1 VPHDVLGETKEYRNN
16 GCGCNK
22 VMGSKFVEIRE
33 FEGWRMGL
41 VLEHNG
47 LPCETTRCQRGTLGK
62 KLIKGYSINSTLA
75 KPHGVVDKHTTS
87 KKIACLILGNRPTSR
102 YLIHKLISQ
111 SPNIPISTT
120 LIVNKCMPKLFQ
132 KGIPLLRIG

>member
-1 VPHDVLGETKEYRNN
+1 MDFHVKPPDV
-16 GCGCNK
+16 
-22 VMGSKFVEIRE
+22 
-33 FEGWRMGL
+33 
-41 VLEHNG
+41 
-47 LPCETTRCQRGTLGK
+47 RGAPWGRSSSRVTALTAH
-62 KLIKGYSINSTLA
+62 LLA